1 MGVVYKIE
9 LLVAQSQVQPIGDA
23 LDEIADAIAAFEVT
37 PGGKWRIE
45 AYCTE
50 PPEPEIVA
58 AALPGLAHSITLL
71 PTSGWLERNRRDF
84 PAIRVAR
91 FYVYGSHLPRPP
103 ADGRIALQV
112 EAATAFGSGEHATT
126 RGCLSLIASAI
137 AQKRPRNAL
146 DVGCGSGILAMA
158 IARLAQIPVT
168 AVDIDEEAVRVAREN
183 ARINGV
189 RRQVTVAQSDGF
201 HSAVIAKSQRYDLI
215 VANILAGPLCRMAP
229 DFRKRLAA
237 GGRLILSGLLN
248 DQETRV
254 IAACRIQ
261 RLALR
266 RRWRADGWSA
276 LEFSFAGR

>member
-1 MGVVYKIE
+1 MGVIYKIE
-9 LLVAQSQVQPIGDA
+9 LLVAQAQVQLIGDA

-50 PPEPEIVA
+50 PPAPELVA
-58 AALPGLAHSITLL
+58 AALPGLAHSIILL
-71 PTSGWLERNRRDF
+71 PTSGWLERNRQDF

-126 RGCLSLIASAI
+126 RGCLSLIASAV
-137 AQKRPRNAL
+137 ARRKPRKAL

-158 IARLAQIPVT
+158 IARLTRIPVT
-168 AVDIDEEAVRVAREN
+168 AVDIDDEAVRVTREN
-183 ARINGV
+183 TRINGV
-189 RRQVTVAQSDGF
+189 RGQVRVSRSDGF
-201 HSAVIAKSQRYDLI
+201 HSDVIAKHEKYDLI
-215 VANILAGPLCRMAP
+215 VANILAGPLCKMAP
-229 DFRKRLAA
+229 DFRRHLAA

-248 DQETRV
+248 EQETRV
-254 IAACRIQ
+254 IAACRNQ

-266 RRWRADGWSA
+266 RRWRSDGWSA
-276 LEFSFAGR
+276 LEFGYAD

>member
-9 LLVAQSQVQPIGDA
+9 LLVAQPQVQVVGDA

-50 PPEPEIVA
+50 PPEPEVVA

-71 PTSGWLERNRRDF
+71 PTSGWLERNRRDV

-126 RGCLSLIASAI
+126 RGCLSLIASSI
-137 AQKRPRNAL
+137 TRRKPGRAL

-158 IARLAQIPVT
+158 IARLAHIPVT
-168 AVDIDEEAVRVAREN
+168 AVDIDEEAVRVASEN
-183 ARINGV
+183 VRLNGV
-189 RRQVTVAQSDGF
+189 SRYVSVARSDGF
-201 HSAVIAKSQRYDLI
+201 HSAVIARGERFDLI

-229 DFRKRLAA
+229 DFRRRLAA

-248 DQETRV
+248 DQEARV
-254 IAACRIQ
+254 IAACRAQ
-261 RLALR
+261 RLSLR
-266 RRWRADGWSA
+266 RTWRADGWSA
-276 LEFSFAGR
+276 LEFGNR

>member
-1 MGVVYKIE
+1 MGVIYKIE
-9 LLVAQSQVQPIGDA
+9 LLVAQAQVQPIGDA

-50 PPEPEIVA
+50 PPPPEMVA

-137 AQKRPRNAL
+137 TSKKPRRAL

-168 AVDIDEEAVRVAREN
+168 AVDIDEEAVRVTREN
-183 ARINGV
+183 IRINGV
-189 RRQVTVAQSDGF
+189 RRQVRVARSDGF
-201 HSAVIAKSQRYDLI
+201 HSDVIAKSEKYDLI
-215 VANILAGPLCRMAP
+215 VANILAGPLCKMAP
-229 DFRKRLAA
+229 DFRRHLAA

-254 IAACRIQ
+254 IAACRMQ

-266 RRWRADGWSA
+266 RRWRSDGWSA
-276 LEFSFAGR
+276 LEFSYAN

>member
-9 LLVAQSQVQPIGDA
+9 LLIAQSQVQAIGEA

-71 PTSGWLERNRRDF
+71 PTTGWLEKNRRDF

-91 FYVYGSHLPRPP
+91 FYVYGSHLPAPR
-103 ADGRIALQV
+103 ADGRIALRV

-126 RGCLSLIASAI
+126 RGCLGLIASSMI
-137 AQKRPRNAL
+137 QKRPRHAL

-168 AVDIDEEAVRVAREN
+168 AVDIDDEAVRVSAEN
-183 ARINGV
+183 VRINGV
-189 RRQVTVAQSDGF
+189 RAKVKVAQSNGF
-201 HSAVIAKSQRYDLI
+201 HSAVIAKKQRYDLI
-215 VANILAGPLCRMAP
+215 VANILAGPLARMAP
-229 DFRKRLAA
+229 DFRRHLAA

-254 IAACRIQ
+254 IAACRGQ
-261 RLALR
+261 RLSLR

-276 LEFSFAGR
+276 LEFSNRAR